1 MSTTMRARAERV
13 VNTAVYGVATG
24 AAGALVGAFTGG
36 LGWALL
42 IGGAAGVAGGKV
54 GSGRPD
60 SATRAN
66 ARLTKLTSQ
75 ELAPLTRE
83 GWYLLHGRAIG
94 QDEDRVYHLCVP
106 PTAHLVVV
114 VMNWAWPQGAT
125 IFLDGAGELH
135 AGGADASVAVDWV
148 LHAADTVDNALK
160 DRRKELGSTGIA
172 QVLPVH
178 DATVDNNGHVQFHQD
193 HNDEDRE
200 INIVQGEALL
210 DKMRTVTKSHNES
223 RRTRRAAHNIFVF
236 LDNAFPLAS

>member
-1 MSTTMRARAERV
+1 MTTTMRARAERAA
-13 VNTAVYGVATG
+13 NTAVYSLATG
-24 AAGALVGAFTGG
+24 AAGALVGAITGG

-42 IGGAAGVAGGKV
+42 VGGAAGFAGGKV
-54 GSGRPD
+54 GSTRPD
-60 SATRAN
+60 SVTRAN
-66 ARLTKLTSQ
+66 ARLTKLTSG

-114 VMNWAWPQGAT
+114 VMNWAWPENET
-125 IFLDGAGELH
+125 VFLDDAGELH
-135 AGGADASVAVDWV
+135 AGEVDASVAVDWV
-148 LHAADTVDNALK
+148 LHAADTVASALK
-160 DRRKELGSTGIA
+160 ERRKELGSTGIA

-178 DATVDNNGHVQFHQD
+178 GATVGTNGHVQFNQE

-200 INIVQGEALL
+200 INIVQTDTLL
-210 DKMRTVTKSHNES
+210 DKMRTVTNNYTET